1 MVCHNNGTVGSLE
14 SWNAYDSQVMASKT
28 QGSYVAVGVVMIMVD
43 LLDEISPRTV
53 YLKPLKMK

>member
-1 MVCHNNGTVGSLE
+1 
-14 SWNAYDSQVMASKT
+14 MASKT